1 MAANRIQ
8 PLQIATLLL
17 FIIGGFLFHA
27 GSEPPCDS
35 RTSSTHDQPG
45 AVYTWNAEESR
56 WEWVWPCESNP
67 NWADE
72 VGYDFLD
79 ATGITKNTAST
90 IGFGFLALAFYCW
103 SHYRQTQKNEEAEKL
118 PESPTEET
126 SPRSAEQ
133 VQQLY
138 ENLGLETTKDTDE
151 TPPEPEADKNW
162 WED

>member
-8 PLQIATLLL
+8 PLQVAAILL
-17 FIIGGFLFHA
+17 FIIGGFLSHA

-35 RTSSTHDQPG
+35 RTSSIHNQPG
-45 AVYTWNAEESR
+45 GVYAWNAEESR
-56 WEWVWPCESNP
+56 FEWVWPCESNP

-72 VGYDFLD
+72 VGYDFLEV
-79 ATGITKNTAST
+79 TGLAKNTANT
-90 IGFGFLALAFYCW
+90 IGLGFFVLAFFCLTQ
-103 SHYRQTQKNEEAEKL
+103 YRQPQKNEEAEKL

-126 SPRSAEQ
+126 SPRSVEQ

-138 ENLGLETTKDTDE
+138 ENLGLEPTKDTDE
-151 TPPEPEADKNW
+151 TLPEPEADKNW

>member
-1 MAANRIQ
+1 MDTNRIH
-8 PLQIATLLL
+8 PLQVATLLL
-17 FIIGGFLFHA
+17 FIIGGFFFHA

-45 AVYTWNAEESR
+45 AVYAWNAEESR
-56 WEWVWPCESNP
+56 WEWVWPCESKP

-79 ATGITKNTAST
+79 ATGITENTAST
-90 IGFGFLALAFYCW
+90 IGFGFFVLAFYCW

-126 SPRSAEQ
+126 TPRSAEE

-138 ENLGLETTKDTDE
+138 ENLGLEPTKETDE
-151 TPPEPEADKNW
+151 TLPEPEADKNW

>member
-56 WEWVWPCESNP
+56 WEWVWPCESKP

-79 ATGITKNTAST
+79 ATGITKNTART

-126 SPRSAEQ
+126 TPRSAEQ